1 MKFLRGRADRGSP
14 SEPTTAPALEGPA
27 EALAETL
34 RQWGSRAV
42 EIGEVD
48 PVVWQRVFEGWA
60 KHVLLGAPPP
70 TPEGEMDEVSRDAN
84 PAGPREWTRL
94 ATVVRDSRELEVR
107 EVSTGLSDLRDVV
120 RLFIESFHRACVDD
134 AETEKEV
141 ADQLGTLREAAENP
155 DTEALRNTVRA
166 CVANLEEAGRARR
179 EREKKRLLALS
190 DRVDKV
196 SEELA
201 AAREQMSTDALTGVY
216 NRAGFDEQLSLIV
229 QLGAIAAP
237 AAFLFM
243 IDVDHFK
250 WVNDRYGHPAGDA
263 VLAAVALGLTKTFRR
278 KADFLARFG
287 GDEFAAV
294 ILEADAN
301 AARAIGERMLF
312 AAREVSVMHEDQ
324 DIRVGISVGAAPQRV
339 GEDAAAWIERA
350 DRALYRA
357 KEKGRDCL
365 VVVS

>member
-1 MKFLRGRADRGSP
+1 
-14 SEPTTAPALEGPA
+14 
-27 EALAETL
+27 
-34 RQWGSRAV
+34 
-42 EIGEVD
+42 
-48 PVVWQRVFEGWA
+48 
-60 KHVLLGAPPP
+60 
-70 TPEGEMDEVSRDAN
+70 
-84 PAGPREWTRL
+84 
-94 ATVVRDSRELEVR
+94 
-107 EVSTGLSDLRDVV
+107 VV
-120 RLFIESFHRACVDD
+120 RLFIETFHRACVDD
-134 AETEKEV
+134 AETEHEV
-141 ADQLGTLREAAENP
+141 EKQLGALREAADNP
-155 DTEALRNTVRA
+155 DTEALRNTVRE
-166 CVANLEEAGRARR
+166 CVAHLEEAGRVRR

-201 AAREQMSTDALTGVY
+201 AAREQMATDALTGVY
-216 NRAGFDEQLSLIV
+216 NRAGFDEQVSLIV

-263 VLAAVALGLTKTFRR
+263 VLASVARALTKTFRR

-312 AAREVSVMHEDQ
+312 AAREVSVTHEGEE
-324 DIRVGISVGAAPQRV
+324 IRVGISVGAAPQRV